1 MKTFRS
7 HRLWLAACAVCVAA
21 TASAQQPQSTVIP
34 PPKFDYP
41 ISANPSTAAPPLVLP
56 KALAPVERI
65 GGDAIPESLKIP
77 DAPSRAILAETPKL
91 PDAPDGTAT
100 KEAPMVI
107 MDTTPSIVTATDAN
121 CTATAGKMKHEKC
134 EYTKY
139 GNIRTCKIPATIPL
153 ENGAVVRSIFER
165 QKQLALAEYFVV
177 YREDFLTGTSV
188 LNATGLRHVEGI
200 YKRLSMIPDNVR
212 VEPTGNAKLDQNRR
226 EAVIKALIQLGAPS
240 EISMRVGSGT
250 TRAEGL
256 RYEDVPT
263 VGSANPLTGSG
274 GGSGGAGGGGGGGF
288 GLSGGGGIGGF
299 GFR

>member
-1 MKTFRS
+1 MTTIRS
-7 HRLWLAACAVCVAA
+7 HRLWLAACGVCVAA
-21 TASAQQPQSTVIP
+21 SASAQQPESTVIP

-41 ISANPSTAAPPLVLP
+41 ISAGTSTAAPPLVLP

-65 GGDAIPESLKIP
+65 GEAIPESLKIP
-77 DAPSRAILAETPKL
+77 DLPERKIVVEAPKL
-91 PDAPDGTAT
+91 PDATEPTAT
-100 KEAPMVI
+100 KEDPMVI
-107 MDTTPSIVTATDAN
+107 MDTTPAIVTDVSCAAP
-121 CTATAGKMKHEKC
+121 AGKLKHQKC

-153 ENGAVVRSIFER
+153 ENGAVVRSVFER

-188 LNATGLRHVEGI
+188 LNATGLRHVQGI
-200 YKRLSMIPDNVR
+200 YKRLDMISDSVR
-212 VEPTGNAKLDQNRR
+212 VEPTGHEKLDQNRR

-240 EISMRVGSGT
+240 EVSMRVGSGT

-256 RYEDVPT
+256 RYEDIPA

-274 GGSGGAGGGGGGGF
+274 GGGSGGGGF
-288 GLSGGGGIGGF
+288 GITGGGGLGGF
-299 GFR
+299 GFGFR